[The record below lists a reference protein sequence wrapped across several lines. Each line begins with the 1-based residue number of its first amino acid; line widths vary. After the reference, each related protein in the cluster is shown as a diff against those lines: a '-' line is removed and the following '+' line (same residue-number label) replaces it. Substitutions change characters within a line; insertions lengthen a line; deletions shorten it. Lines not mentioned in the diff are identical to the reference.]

1 MNNIQSQLIALS
13 EESYRDFNKKL
24 CPDAGREL
32 LGIRIPKLRQLAKEI
47 LKRDW
52 ETFINDGEEQYHE
65 EIILKGLVIGGAKL
79 PLEEKLPLIRD
90 FIPKID
96 SWSISDTFCPS
107 LKIKPKDLAAVWE
120 FILPYTGSDR
130 EYDVRFAVIMMLDY
144 YITDDYA
151 QKVIARL
158 DTIRH
163 DGYYAKM
170 AVAWTLAEL
179 GIKYNAITMEYLR
192 GENHLDKFTYNKALQ
207 KMRESYR
214 IDQEQKEE
222 LKRMKRS

>member
-47 LKRDW
+47 LKGDW

-222 LKRMKRS
+222 LKQMKRS

>member
-24 CPDAGREL
+24 CPDAGRKL

-47 LKRDW
+47 LKGDW

-120 FILPYTGSDR
+120 FILPYAVSDR

-192 GENHLDKFTYNKALQ
+192 GENHLDKFTYNKALR

>member
-1 MNNIQSQLIALS
+1 MNNIQNQLIALS

-32 LGIRIPKLRQLAKEI
+32 LGIRVPRLRQLAREI
-47 LKRDW
+47 LKGDW

-79 PLEEKLPLIRD
+79 PLEEKLTLIRD

-120 FILPYTGSDR
+120 FILPYAGSDR

-214 IDQEQKEE
+214 IDPEQKEE

>member
-47 LKRDW
+47 LKGDW

-120 FILPYTGSDR
+120 FILPYAGSDR

-151 QKVIARL
+151 QKVISRL

>member
-47 LKRDW
+47 LKGDW

-107 LKIKPKDLAAVWE
+107 LKIKPKDLATVWE

-214 IDQEQKEE
+214 IDQELKEE
-222 LKRMKRS
+222 LKQMKRS

>member
-13 EESYRDFNKKL
+13 EESYRGFNKKL

>member
-1 MNNIQSQLIALS
+1 MNNIRNRLLALS

-32 LGIRIPKLRQLAKEI
+32 LGIRIPKLRKLAREI
-47 LKRDW
+47 LKEDW
-52 ETFINDGEEQYHE
+52 ETFLKDGAEQYHE

-79 PLEEKLPLIRD
+79 PIEEKLPLIRD
-90 FIPKID
+90 FVPKID

-107 LKIKPKDLAAVWE
+107 LKIKPEDLALVWE
-120 FILPYTGSDR
+120 FILPYARSDR
-130 EYDVRFAVIMMLDY
+130 EFDVRFAVIMMLDY
-144 YITDDYA
+144 YITDEYA
-151 QKVIARL
+151 GMVLEQL
-158 DTIRH
+158 DTVSH

-179 GIKYNAITMEYLR
+179 GIRYNDMTMEYLR
-192 GENHLDKFTYNKALQ
+192 GENRLDKFTYNKALQ

-214 IDQEQKEE
+214 IDQGQKEV
-222 LKRMKRS
+222 LKQMKRS